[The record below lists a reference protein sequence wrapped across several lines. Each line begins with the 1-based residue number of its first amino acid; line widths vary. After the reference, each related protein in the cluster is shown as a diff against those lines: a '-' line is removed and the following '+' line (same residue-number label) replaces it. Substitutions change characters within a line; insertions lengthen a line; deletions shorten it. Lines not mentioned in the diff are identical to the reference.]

1 MDWIAWARLRLGLR
15 KVAGWERIEGF
26 LTEKEAVELY
36 RLARAVPRGGC
47 VVEIGSGKGKSTWCL
62 ARGLRR
68 GTLHAIDPFDA
79 SGDAHSV
86 KAYSEQRGSVPLLEQ
101 FKANLAPLAVE
112 TKVVPC
118 VGTSKDFAG
127 RFPRIDL
134 LFIDGDHSVEACEFD
149 FRTFAPCL
157 PRGGL
162 LALHDYDGGRKDFGP
177 TVVVEQHVL
186 PSGAYEPLGLAD
198 SLWMARKK

>member
-15 KVAGWERIEGF
+15 KIAGWERIEGF
-26 LTEKEAVELY
+26 LTEKEAVALY
-36 RLARAVPRGGC
+36 RLARAVPPGGC
-47 VVEIGSGKGKSTWCL
+47 IVEIGSWKGKSTWCL

-79 SGDAHSV
+79 SGDAHSE
-86 KAYSEQRGSVPLLEQ
+86 KAYSEARGTAPLLGQ
-101 FKANLAPLAVE
+101 FKANLSPLGPD
-112 TKVVPC
+112 KRVVPC

-134 LFIDGDHSVEACEFD
+134 LFIDGDHSIEACEFD
-149 FRTFAPCL
+149 FRTFGPCV
-157 PRGGL
+157 PPGGL
-162 LALHDYDGGRKDFGP
+162 LALHDYDASRTDVGP
-177 TVVVEQHVL
+177 TFVAEQRVLAGGEYALLGVV
-186 PSGAYEPLGLAD
+186 D